1 MSLADGYENEK
12 GRNKKTKTN
21 TPFLDEYGEDMTKLA
36 ADGKLDPIIGRDK
49 EIYRI
54 CQILARRKKNN
65 PIILGDPGVGKTAI
79 VEAIA
84 QRIVSKKVA
93 RVLLN
98 KRVISISMTNIVAGT
113 KYRGE
118 FEERMKSIVD
128 ELKSAK
134 NIIVFIDELHTIV
147 GAGGVSGAL
156 DASNILKPALARG
169 QVQCI
174 GATTLDEYRENIEDD
189 GALTRRFQE
198 VFVDPPSVDDT
209 IEILNRIKGQYE
221 EHHSVEYTD
230 DAIIACVKMSER
242 YIKSRELPDK
252 AIDLLDES
260 GARTHLLEVK
270 IPAKIKNLERDAE
283 IVRLKKESA
292 VSGQDYELAAQL
304 RDEQLVIDDKVIV
317 ETEKWEDSL
326 KKTKRKVD
334 VEDIAETISMQTGIP
349 VQRLGLDEKK
359 LIISMAKEIKKQIIG
374 QDAAVDALST
384 VIKRSRTGVS
394 SHKKPVGSF
403 MFLGPTGVGKT
414 ETVKALAE
422 YMFGDTDA
430 MVRIDMSEYQE
441 KFNVSRLIGSPPG
454 YVGHEDGG
462 QLTEA
467 VRRKPH
473 SVILFDEVEKAHPD
487 VFNTLLQVLDDGRLT
502 DSSGRIVD
510 FTNTIIVMTSNI
522 GARKVADFGTGVGF
536 QSDSILLQQS
546 AKIEGIIKKE
556 LKNKFSPEFLNRLDD
571 IILFDHLT
579 IENVIK
585 IVDIEL
591 STFNERMIEEG
602 YNFKFMKSAKEFIAN
617 EGYDKAYGARPVKRA
632 IQKYVEDLI
641 ADLILTEEIT
651 PREDAYT
658 LSKLKSDNK
667 LNLKS

>member
-1 MSLADGYENEK
+1 MSVADGYESEK
-12 GRNKKTKTN
+12 GRRKKFKTN
-21 TPFLDEYGEDMTKLA
+21 TPFLDEYGEDLTRLA
-36 ADGKLDPIIGRDK
+36 AEGKLDPIIGRDK

-98 KRVISISMTNIVAGT
+98 KRIVSINMTTIVAGT

-118 FEERMKSIVD
+118 FEERMKQIVD
-128 ELKSAK
+128 ELKSVD
-134 NIIVFIDELHTIV
+134 NVIVFIDEIHTIV

-174 GATTLDEYRENIEDD
+174 GATTLDEYRENVEDD

-198 VFVDPPSVDDT
+198 IFIDPPSIEDT
-209 IEILNRIKGQYE
+209 IEILKRIKGQYE
-221 EHHSVEYTD
+221 EHHAVEYTEE
-230 DAIIACVKMSER
+230 ALEACVKMSER

-252 AIDLLDES
+252 AIDLMDEA

-270 IPAKIKNLERDAE
+270 VPAKIKNLEKDAE
-283 IVRLKKESA
+283 LVRVKKENA
-292 VSGQDYELAAQL
+292 VASQDYELAASL
-304 RDEQLVIDDKVIV
+304 RDEQLSIDQKVID
-317 ETEKWEDSL
+317 ETIKWEESL
-326 KKTKRKVD
+326 KQTKRIVGID
-334 VEDIAETISMQTGIP
+334 DIAETISNQTGIP
-349 VQRLGLDEKK
+349 VKRLGVDDKK
-359 LIISMAKEIKKQIIG
+359 LIIQMADELKQRIIG
-374 QDAAVDALST
+374 QDEAVDALAT

-422 YMFGDTDA
+422 YMFGDTDS
-430 MVRIDMSEYQE
+430 MIRIDMSEYQE
-441 KFNVSRLIGSPPG
+441 KFNVSRLVGSPPG

-473 SVILFDEVEKAHPD
+473 SVILFDEIEKAHPD

-502 DSSGRIVD
+502 DSGGRLVD
-510 FTNTIIVMTSNI
+510 FTNSIIIMTSNV
-522 GARKVADFGTGVGF
+522 GARKLAEFGTGIGF
-536 QSDSILLQQS
+536 QSESTLAQKS
-546 AKIEGIIKKE
+546 GKIEGVIKKE

-571 IILFDHLT
+571 IILFDHLSN
-579 IENVIK
+579 EDVLS

-591 STFNERMIEEG
+591 DIFNDRMSEEG
-602 YNFKFMKSAKEFIAN
+602 YSFKFNKAAKQFICD
-617 EGYDKAYGARPVKRA
+617 EGYDKAFGARPIKRA
-632 IQKYVEDLI
+632 IQKYVEDLV
-641 ADLILTEEIT
+641 ADAILTEQIE
-651 PREDAYT
+651 PREKPYNIT
-658 LSKLKSDNK
+658 KLKSEDK
-667 LNLKS
+667 LIIK